1 MDAHARD
8 DTSNLVQHSIG
19 TANIAHTMTT
29 PGYYCAYMSKR
40 SAAAK
45 TRNYGNCLQC
55 KEARQKCNRVNGSAC
70 ERCLRLR
77 KKCSLIGTASPSSPT
92 TPMSP
97 VDPHPEATFGTR
109 YTDAM
114 LLFLSIFPLTIASI
128 TVMCRSLS
136 QEDEERFGRVLYII
150 PLSDG
155 TGFDVIHAMVG
166 GNGHEQAYQTGC
178 DKALMPRALP
188 DYLGPLTNN
197 ECRLESDLE
206 HVIVNVCAVMIA
218 VDLLSLPADV
228 SNSRSSL
235 SLHKVCL
242 SAGVEPEL

>member
-109 YTDAM
+109 
-114 LLFLSIFPLTIASI
+114 
-128 TVMCRSLS
+128 SLS

-188 DYLGPLTNN
+188 DYLGPLSEFMHRFSSCTTY
-197 ECRLESDLE
+197 
-206 HVIVNVCAVMIA
+206 
-218 VDLLSLPADV
+218 VDLPALLDAADAV
-228 SNSRSSL
+228 KTL
-235 SLHKVCL
+235 
-242 SAGVEPEL
+242 